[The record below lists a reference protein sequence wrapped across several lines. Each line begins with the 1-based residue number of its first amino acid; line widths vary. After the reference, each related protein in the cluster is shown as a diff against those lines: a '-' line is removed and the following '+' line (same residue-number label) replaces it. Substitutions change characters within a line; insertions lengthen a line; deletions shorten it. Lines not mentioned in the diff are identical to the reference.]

1 MNHNEFVIGANFWC
15 SGKLWRC
22 TDIGTRVIVA
32 IRFNRVDVGS
42 TSSELRRT
50 LNYVEANAEGWFNRP
65 PYAVVESAFDED
77 CIPACSLDGMA
88 KTHSFAVTESYS
100 AV

>member
-32 IRFNRVDVGS
+32 IRLDRVDVES
-42 TSSELRRT
+42 TSPELRRT
-50 LNYVEANAEGWFNRP
+50 LVYAEAEAEADRRELLDAKGPDANASETKVDLIRKKFG
-65 PYAVVESAFDED
+65 
-77 CIPACSLDGMA
+77 DG
-88 KTHSFAVTESYS
+88 HQPS
-100 AV
+100 